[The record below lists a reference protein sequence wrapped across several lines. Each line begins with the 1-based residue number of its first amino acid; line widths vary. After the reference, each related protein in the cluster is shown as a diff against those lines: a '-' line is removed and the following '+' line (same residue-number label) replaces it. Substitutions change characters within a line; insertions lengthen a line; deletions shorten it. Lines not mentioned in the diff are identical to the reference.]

1 MPRKTIPLSVLKEK
15 VNHLL
20 KHSADFKRE
29 TRQDIGLFLS
39 DILLQQKVYNGFRY
53 LTQDEMK
60 TSLKGMSFGID
71 QSLPENEWFV
81 NMDPTRVLYF

>member
-1 MPRKTIPLSVLKEK
+1 MTYTKNIGFQEMVEFS
-15 VNHLL
+15 
-20 KHSADFKRE
+20 
-29 TRQDIGLFLS
+29 QDATPAH
-39 DILLQQKVYNGFRY
+39 QQEMESN